1 MGARDGVAVE
11 VAARVWALRPA
22 LVLASLLE
30 AFARDRRD
38 FAQEGPIGPGARA
51 PALEIAQAPRERLE
65 SRNPRRS
72 ARDRAI
78 EPWTSHRRETIATP
92 GIKSRGDR
100 AGVADAAA
108 NDVAIAR

>member
-22 LVLASLLE
+22 LVFASLLE

-38 FAQEGPIGPGARA
+38 CAQGSPAGAVARA

-78 EPWTSHRRETIATP
+78 EPWTSHRR
-92 GIKSRGDR
+92 GRR
-100 AGVADAAA
+100 
-108 NDVAIAR
+108 RQ